1 MLRDIIEE
9 RLSYYDRNLQREL
22 HNLED
27 YERAIEDTKTRIKR
41 FEKSIETLKR
51 VRVVEK
57 LSEDYV
63 IVDGERYVKER

>member
-63 IVDGERYVKER
+63 LVDGERYVKER

>member
-1 MLRDIIEE
+1 MLNDIIEE

-63 IVDGERYVKER
+63 LVDGERYVKET